1 MKPFA
6 AGRFPMCLAFPNS
19 EYYQPVRLPHK
30 HHCLLA
36 IYTCWQLRFLS
47 THAGLPRSHIIFN
60 AHAVGSNPGD
70 LCTTHQDA
78 VFMLSSPCS
87 HMGQRSHESAISG
100 LNSLHLCYGLCTALS
115 TLHDVCSLSPGP
127 PIAHDSIPS
136 CWLSF
141 AGTII
146 SDR

>member
-1 MKPFA
+1 
-6 AGRFPMCLAFPNS
+6 MCLAFPNS

-30 HHCLLA
+30 HHCRLA

-47 THAGLPRSHIIFN
+47 THAGLPRSRIIFN

-70 LCTTHQDA
+70 LHTTHQGA
-78 VFMLSSPCS
+78 VLMLFSPHS
-87 HMGQRSHESAISG
+87 HSVQRSHKSVISG
-100 LNSLHLCYGLCTALS
+100 LNSLHLRYGLYTALS
-115 TLHDVCSLSPGP
+115 TLHDACSLLPGP

-136 CWLSF
+136 CWLGF
-141 AGTII
+141 TGTII